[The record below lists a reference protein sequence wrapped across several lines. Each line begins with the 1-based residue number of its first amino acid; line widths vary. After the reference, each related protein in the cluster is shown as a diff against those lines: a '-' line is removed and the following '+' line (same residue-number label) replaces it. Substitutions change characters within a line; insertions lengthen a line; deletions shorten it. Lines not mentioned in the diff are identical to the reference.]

1 MVRANGILSRDF
13 THYPFNERSWR
24 SNRLDIAPGR
34 RHVSRPMNRQEN
46 LDTFFRDGKTVILPI
61 DHGVAVP
68 VPGLENPFALIE
80 QLNPFVDGYVINL
93 GLALRTGDLLTG
105 KGICLRTDVYNGRST
120 GRGAGSIPVYGLS
133 EAEMVGAT
141 SVMNMLFPMAENEE
155 SSIQSCADL
164 IRESMDIDI
173 PVIIET
179 LPYGLGQKE
188 KYTVEN
194 IGFAVRL
201 AAELGADVVKT
212 AYPTNGTVKDFK
224 RIVESCY
231 VPVIVLGGAA
241 MENDLD
247 LLCMVRDA
255 MEAGA
260 SGVAIGRNVW
270 QHKNP
275 VAIARSLAA
284 IVHESARVE
293 EALTLMKEIV

>member
-1 MVRANGILSRDF
+1 
-13 THYPFNERSWR
+13 
-24 SNRLDIAPGR
+24 
-34 RHVSRPMNRQEN
+34 MNRQEN
-46 LDTFFRDGKTVILPI
+46 LDTFFHEGKTVILPM

-68 VPGLENPFALIE
+68 VPGLENPFMLID
-80 QLNPFVDGYVINL
+80 QLNPYVDGYVMNL
-93 GLALRTGDLLTG
+93 GLALRTSDLISG
-105 KGICLRTDVYNGRST
+105 KGICLRTDVYNVRTT
-120 GRGAGSIPVYGLS
+120 GPGAGSIPVYGLS
-133 EAEMVGAT
+133 DAEVVGA
-141 SVMNMLFPMAENEE
+141 SAIMNMLFPMSANEE

-173 PVIIET
+173 PVILES
-179 LPYGLGQKE
+179 LPFGLGQSD

-212 AYPTNGTVKDFK
+212 AYPTNGTVKDFR

-241 MENDLD
+241 MNNDLD
-247 LLCMVRDA
+247 LLCMVHDA

-260 SGVAIGRNVW
+260 AGIAIGRNVW

-284 IVHESARVE
+284 IVHEGARVE
-293 EALTLMKEIV
+293 EALTLMKEVV